1 MIPLKGKTPVNLHE
15 GHRERL
21 RERFRLEGLDNFAPH
36 EVLELILFYARARG
50 DVNPLAHRLL
60 DTFGSLKS
68 VLEAP
73 VDQLCMVDGVGPETA
88 TLLSL
93 MVPVFRRYA
102 LCLCEEKTSLRNFC
116 DAEEYC
122 RALLTGMRKER
133 FYMVCLS
140 AQMRVLGHRLLSEG
154 TLTEVPAYPRL
165 IVETALTYNAHSVVL
180 CHNHPAGLAL
190 PSRMDIDLTYSLD
203 KVLAS
208 LGIMLLDHVVVGDGG
223 THSMVRNGDY
233 HCSIMEDE
241 KLAFTYGE
249 VLDGDWA

>member
-1 MIPLKGKTPVNLHE
+1 MTMHE
-15 GHRERL
+15 GDRQRV

-36 EVLELILFYARARG
+36 EVLELLLFYARARG
-50 DVNPLAHRLL
+50 DMNPLAHRLL
-60 DTFGSLKS
+60 DTFGSLKG

-73 VDQLCMVDGVGPETA
+73 VDQLCAVDGVGQETA

-102 LCLCEEKTSLRNFC
+102 LCLCEEKTSLRNFN

-140 AQMRVLGHRLLSEG
+140 AQMRVLGHRLVSEG

-165 IVETALTYNAHSVVL
+165 IVETALNHNAHGVVL
-180 CHNHPAGLAL
+180 CHNHPGGDPV
-190 PSRMDIDLTYSLD
+190 PSFGDIEVTHSLD

-208 LGIMLLDHVVVGDGG
+208 LNIMLLDHVVVGDGSAY
-223 THSMVRNGDY
+223 SMVKNGDY
-233 HCSIMEDE
+233 RCSLMPDE
-241 KLAFTYGE
+241 KMAFNYCDA
-249 VLDGDWA
+249 LDGNWA